1 MKVECPATCDALA
14 ETCETPTA
22 APTAAA
28 ANTTN
33 TTAPAG
39 AEAKVSTSLFMTGLS
54 ASDVNE
60 DADVRAALKATIIS
74 LGGYDDV
81 SNIVAESTSTRRRL
95 QDTAL
100 TLKINFVA
108 IIKADNVEAA
118 AALAAVANAKLGAA
132 VESDEFLPELKA
144 QAAEVSVSVTI
155 IFEAAGVD
163 EEKTKDAFAEA
174 TVTVEVVTAKS
185 TPEPTAK
192 PTDLPTDLP
201 TAKPTAE
208 PTAKPTA
215 KPTDLPTGLPTAAPT
230 PDGYSRIENGTCA
243 SEWIAGSGDACNETQ
258 YGCPSTPCDGDSDG
272 PWCLDENL
280 DVNGS
285 FVNWFYCTPTNSTSA
300 PTTSPTCFEDNQTGI
315 PGCECHASCASCG
328 YTDDPT
334 GPADCIACA
343 DGGAVVPV
351 YHDGTGWCNSTTSAP
366 TTSPTAAPTG
376 APTAVGAT
384 AAPTGAPTSAPTT
397 SPTAAPTGAP
407 TSAPT
412 TSPTQDEAPVA

>member
-1 MKVECPATCDALA
+1 MKLHALGLQEYDAVLVVDNDFAPAGPWSDFGPLFDCAAEGRLLTTRASYSAVNGALVAAPPSAALLAELLGALATATACGACCGDSEEFFYGAKKKGKTCAALAAKEPGPREKVCKKKKGKKIDVKAKEACPAACGRCKCAKKKYADKCPRCGSCFLCRDDKKWRAKTDGLSCKRLAKKAGKRKDPAAYLKKLCKSRKGVDGAKMKVACPATCDALA
-14 ETCETPTA
+14 ETCDAPDETPTA

-108 IIKADNVEAA
+108 IIYADNVEAA
-118 AALAAVANAKLGAA
+118 AALAAAATAKIVAA

-163 EEKTKDAFAEA
+163 EEKTKD
-174 TVTVEVVTAKS
+174 
-185 TPEPTAK
+185 
-192 PTDLPTDLP
+192 
-201 TAKPTAE
+201 
-208 PTAKPTA
+208 
-215 KPTDLPTGLPTAAPT
+215 
-230 PDGYSRIENGTCA
+230 PDE
-243 SEWIAGSGDACNETQ
+243 
-258 YGCPSTPCDGDSDG
+258 
-272 PWCLDENL
+272 
-280 DVNGS
+280 
-285 FVNWFYCTPTNSTSA
+285 
-300 PTTSPTCFEDNQTGI
+300 
-315 PGCECHASCASCG
+315 
-328 YTDDPT
+328 TDDDDDEPRAEYMT
-334 GPADCIACA
+334 FD
-343 DGGAVVPV
+343 DGG
-351 YHDGTGWCNSTTSAP
+351 GNK
-366 TTSPTAAPTG
+366 SP
-376 APTAVGAT
+376 
-384 AAPTGAPTSAPTT
+384 
-397 SPTAAPTGAP
+397 
-407 TSAPT
+407 
-412 TSPTQDEAPVA
+412 EAPGSDMGDDDDDDVLA